1 MDGNRWHPHGDRGL
15 NANHWRINEGKYFM
29 NLGLL
34 TCIWGRP
41 RLTELVLRHYDQVDL
56 CNRMLAFSRLDDLAA
71 LDNAGYWDTV
81 CHSNEPLSGKWNAGM
96 KAFYDLDEPLDGVMI
111 VGSDDLVTPSYID
124 AAKYLLERG
133 ADYIFLPS
141 LYFYNLQDGRMHYC
155 LAERLGL
162 GRVLSRRLLDML
174 DWKPWP
180 DGLNKGLDG
189 AMWEKIKDL
198 KEVNIVKLDLQTC
211 KKLGIAAMDIK
222 GSDNNLWGYDES
234 VYSLMCS
241 EVKDPASVLDKH
253 FSSVKDELLNW
264 KHHDIVG

>member
-1 MDGNRWHPHGDRGL
+1 
-15 NANHWRINEGKYFM
+15 M

-41 RLTELVLRHYDQVDL
+41 RLTELVLRYYNSLVYEGVYV
-56 CNRMLAFSRLDDLAA
+56 FSEDDPNPMSANGLDIDSWRGLM
-71 LDNAGYWDTV
+71 W
-81 CHSNEPLSGKWNAGM
+81 SNYPLSNKWNEGIREF
-96 KAFYDLDEPLDGVMI
+96 KIDPTHFDGVMI
-111 VGSDDLVTPSYID
+111 VGSDDLVTPSYIE
-124 AAKYLLERG
+124 AAKYLLEKG

-189 AMWEKIKDL
+189 AMWEKIKEL

-241 EVKDPASVLDKH
+241 EIKDPASVLSKH
-253 FSSVKDELLNW
+253 FPSVKDELLNW
-264 KHHDIVG
+264 KQYDIAG

>member
-1 MDGNRWHPHGDRGL
+1 
-15 NANHWRINEGKYFM
+15 M

-41 RLTELVLRHYDQVDL
+41 RLTELVLRYYEKLDIDEYVAAVSE
-56 CNRMLAFSRLDDLAA
+56 NRIHEEREPYWHFPYF
-71 LDNAGYWDTV
+71 DND
-81 CHSNEPLSGKWNAGM
+81 PLSNKWNNGINFMEAS
-96 KAFYDLDEPLDGVMI
+96 DIDGIMI
-111 VGSDDLVTPSYID
+111 VGSDDLVTPSYIE
-124 AAKYLLERG
+124 AAKYLLEQG

-141 LYFYNLQDGRMHYC
+141 LYFYNLKDGRMHYC

-180 DGLNKGLDG
+180 DGMNKGLDG
-189 AMWEKIKDL
+189 AMWGKIKEL

-222 GSDNNLWGYDES
+222 GSEENLWGYDES

-241 EVKDPASVLDKH
+241 EIKDPASVLSKH
-253 FSSVKDELLNW
+253 FPSVKDELLNW
-264 KHHDIVG
+264 NSHVQLPEKTKGR